1 MRCPIPWDCLQ
12 FPSELLCVYYLC
24 WCILLSTW
32 LCVCVCVGALGLLT
46 CICEIYIGF
55 QITLSLRIT
64 LVSKAVFVSVFAYL
78 IFALAVKFYHFI
90 FFFIQQKSGFQQE
103 IKCQTSEGVTEQQKL
118 SQKELTKNIAWRKK
132 KKNTLWGREKHE
144 TSLTNNWLATLGKA
158 GKCGFEECIK

>member
-1 MRCPIPWDCLQ
+1 MSYSLRLFAVPFRVAVRVLPVLMYIA
-12 FPSELLCVYYLC
+12 VYL
-24 WCILLSTW
+24 IM
-32 LCVCVCVGALGLLT
+32 CVCVCALGLLT

-118 SQKELTKNIAWRKK
+118 SQKELTKNIAWREKK
-132 KKNTLWGREKHE
+132 KILCEGERSMRHH
-144 TSLTNNWLATLGKA
+144 
-158 GKCGFEECIK
+158 